1 WIMNGYNISE
11 DFREFQ
17 TQTVELLKNNNP
29 SLSYATDVE
38 QILCLSSIIYVK
50 EDKPEYV
57 KCSDQIWKSALPR
70 LLTPETLPVVVK
82 LMILEYSELL
92 TNKDLLL
99 KSWHQN
105 WAKWDPAMTEEEK
118 KIFDCV
124 QLVTRNFF
132 LTLTSNETDHK
143 MEEDT
148 FAHRYIHVLLEEIF
162 NTDDYKFV

>member
-1 WIMNGYNISE
+1 MLTKYCRYLAIQSIDFVSIFNFIYNC
-11 DFREFQ
+11 R
-17 TQTVELLKNNNP
+17 
-29 SLSYATDVE
+29 
-38 QILCLSSIIYVK
+38 CLSSIIFVK

-118 KIFDCV
+118 KIFDC
-124 QLVTRNFF
+124 F
-132 LTLTSNETDHK
+132 LDLNIK
-143 MEEDT
+143 
-148 FAHRYIHVLLEEIF
+148 
-162 NTDDYKFV
+162 